1 MSGLYRL
8 KRSVRP
14 TSLSPRT
21 QGQGCLDWK
30 GPRAPFFAEGS
41 TQRHTSQRVAGA
53 TQAAIEG
60 QGRESR
66 LRERHKMSTRCG
78 SFVPQPLHAAPCS
91 LAGLEKEGVGSP
103 RTHERADARCSYP
116 SWPRG
121 SGESPSGCF
130 YSAFRYHGDGALASR
145 PWRP

>member
-1 MSGLYRL
+1 MSGL

-21 QGQGCLDWK
+21 QGQGCLEWK
-30 GPRAPFFAEGS
+30 RPRAPFFAEGS
-41 TQRHTSQRVAGA
+41 IQRHTSQRGAGA

-60 QGRESR
+60 QGEGEQIKGKTQNVYTVWLFCS
-66 LRERHKMSTRCG
+66 
-78 SFVPQPLHAAPCS
+78 PAAPRSS
-91 LAGLEKEGVGSP
+91 LLPGGAGGGGGWVSP
-103 RTHERADARCSYP
+103 ERTRGRMPAALTQAGRAAP
-116 SWPRG
+116 G
-121 SGESPSGCF
+121 GESPSGCF